1 MFFCLYLP
9 RKIFLL
15 MNKKQSL
22 KIFGLFFIILVSVLI
37 IQNHSKEEQIELNE
51 KNNTAATITCSSINL
66 TSISPIIDVSG
77 RIQSADKINIISE
90 VNGIS
95 ETYNSK
101 FEVGEFFKQGEVLI
115 SIKDNDIELELKS
128 IKSQFIALLVQVLPD
143 IKMDFPQL
151 GNKFQE
157 YINNISL
164 DRKLSNLPKT
174 KNTKERNFLSS
185 RQVFANYYKI
195 KALENKLDKFKIKAP
210 FDGVVTKALIDVG
223 SNIIVGQ
230 PIGEFLNPY
239 KYEINTSVSVKES
252 LLINHGDRVIINS
265 DDLNNSIEGTVKR
278 KGMHVNELTQSIDV
292 FIAIS
297 DVNLKDGMYATAQI
311 ICDSIKNVVKIERTK
326 LLSDNTIFLIDS
338 NNLKLREI
346 DIVAFQN
353 DSIII
358 SGLNNNDCIANEYR
372 RYFYDGMPI
381 K

>member
-1 MFFCLYLP
+1 
-9 RKIFLL
+9 

-22 KIFGLFFIILVSVLI
+22 KIVGLIFIILVSALI
-37 IQNHSKEEQIELNE
+37 IQNHSNEEEIGLNNK
-51 KNNTAATITCSSINL
+51 KNTTSIINCSPINL
-66 TSISPIIDVSG
+66 TSISPLIEVSG

-95 ETYNSK
+95 ESYNSK

-128 IKSQFIALLVQVLPD
+128 IKSQFLALLVQVLPD

-164 DRKLSNLPKT
+164 DRKLSQLPKPG
-174 KNTKERNFLSS
+174 NTKERNFLSS
-185 RQVFANYYKI
+185 RQVFANYYTI

-230 PIGEFLNPY
+230 PIGEFINPY
-239 KYEINTSVSVKES
+239 KYEINTSVSVRES
-252 LLINHGDRVIINS
+252 LLINQGDRVIINS
-265 DDLNNSIEGTVKR
+265 DDLNNSIEGIVTR
-278 KGMHVNELTQSIDV
+278 KGMHINELTQSIDV
-292 FIAIS
+292 FIAIN

-311 ICDSIKNVVKIERTK
+311 ICDSINNVFKIERTK
-326 LLSDNTIFLIDS
+326 LLSNNSIYLIDS

-346 DIVAFQN
+346 DVIAFQN

-358 SGLNNNDCIANEYR
+358 SGLDNNDCIANEYR
-372 RYFYDGMPI
+372 QYFYDGMPI